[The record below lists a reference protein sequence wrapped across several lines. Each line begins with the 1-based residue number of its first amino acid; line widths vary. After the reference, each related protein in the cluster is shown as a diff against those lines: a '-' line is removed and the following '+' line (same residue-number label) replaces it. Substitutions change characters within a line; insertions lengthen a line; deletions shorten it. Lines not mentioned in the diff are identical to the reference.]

1 MLAEKLQSKENL
13 KSIVPEIK
21 IDWFLNAGQE
31 ALSEL
36 VPRGLISVEVRRR
49 LEKYF
54 ETVTKLSPRSE
65 PVLCHGDFRTE
76 DIMLDK
82 ATPIVIDWEDAF
94 MGSTLTDHLYWLTF
108 FENRRH
114 YSENIFDLTSM
125 EKDMQ
130 IAIMLLIIT
139 LKNYTSFLSGQ
150 YMHNALSFD
159 DRLLEIMAL
168 A

>member
-1 MLAEKLQSKENL
+1 MKRLKHPSVPLDFDRAFYIDCMLAEKLQSKGNL

-65 PVLCHGDFRTE
+65 PVLCHGDFGPKN
-76 DIMLDK
+76 IMLDK
-82 ATPIVIDWEDAF
+82 ATPIVIDWEV
-94 MGSTLTDHLYWLTF
+94 TV
-108 FENRRH
+108 
-114 YSENIFDLTSM
+114 ISM
-125 EKDMQ
+125 C
-130 IAIMLLIIT
+130 LLLRTIYI
-139 LKNYTSFLSGQ
+139 G
-150 YMHNALSFD
+150 
-159 DRLLEIMAL
+159 
-168 A
+168 